1 MRLAPLLTAALLFI
15 SPAFAAERMSPQ
27 DVAAEI
33 AAGKAVLVDV
43 RTPEEWAET
52 GVATAATPIDMTSPT
67 FMDELQKLLASN
79 PGKRLAL
86 ICRSSNRSSQ
96 LAHLLETQSGLSDL
110 IDVAGGML
118 GKGADIGWI
127 AAGLPVRAP

>member
-15 SPAFAAERMSPQ
+15 SPAWAAERMSPK
-27 DVAAEI
+27 DVAAEV

-43 RTPEEWAET
+43 RTPEEWAAT
-52 GVATAATPIDMTSPT
+52 GVAAAATAIDMTSPI

-86 ICRSSNRSSQ
+86 ICRSSNRSAR
-96 LAHLLETQSGLSDL
+96 LANLLETQAGFTGL

-127 AAGLPVRAP
+127 AAGLPVRQK

>member
-52 GVATAATPIDMTSPT
+52 GVAKDATPIDMTSPS
-67 FMDELQKLLASN
+67 FMNEVHKLAGDN
-79 PGKRLAL
+79 PGKRLAF
-86 ICRSSNRSSQ
+86 ICRSGNRSGQ
-96 LAHLLETQSGLSDL
+96 VTQALEAQTDLADL

>member
-15 SPAFAAERMSPQ
+15 SPVLAAERMSPG
-27 DVAAEI
+27 DVAAEV

-43 RTPEEWAET
+43 RTPEEWAQT
-52 GVATAATPIDMTSPT
+52 GVATAATPIDMTSPS
-67 FMDELQKLLASN
+67 FMDELQKLLAGN

-86 ICRSSNRSSQ
+86 ICRSSNRSAR
-96 LAHLLETQSGLSDL
+96 LANLLETQAGFTGL

-127 AAGLPVRAP
+127 AAGLPVKAP

>member
-1 MRLAPLLTAALLFI
+1 MRIATFLTAALLFI

-27 DVAAEI
+27 DVAAEV

-43 RTPEEWAET
+43 RTPEEWAQT
-52 GVATAATPIDMTSPT
+52 GVASAATPIDMTSPS
-67 FMDELQKLLASN
+67 FMDDLQKLLASN

-86 ICRSSNRSSQ
+86 ICRSSNRSAH
-96 LAHLLETQSGLSDL
+96 LASLLETRAGLSNL

-118 GKGADIGWI
+118 GKGADPGWI
-127 AAGLPVRAP
+127 AAGLPVKAP